1 MNQPLRQGRPKP
13 RLRAVLAIFF
23 ALALSSCATGL
34 PRGFTPPAD
43 SRTIPGVP
51 FHAQEDYQ
59 CGPASLAG
67 VLNFLG
73 DPVTPDEIAR
83 VVFRPELRGSV
94 SLDLALYPRGRGLSS
109 RFWRGTVED
118 IVRNVDAGQPLV
130 LMLDLGLG
138 PVSTYH
144 FLVAV
149 GYAPQGLIANTG
161 RREHALL
168 PWAEVLRTW
177 ERADYWTLLVEAKT
191 P

>member
-1 MNQPLRQGRPKP
+1 MNPLLRQDCPNF
-13 RLRAVLAIFF
+13 RLRAVLAVLLS
-23 ALALSSCATGL
+23 LALSSCAVGL
-34 PRGFTPPAD
+34 PRGFTPPVT
-43 SRTIPGVP
+43 SRTIPDVP
-51 FHAQEDYQ
+51 FHAQEVFQ

-67 VLNFLG
+67 VLNYLG
-73 DPVTPDEIAR
+73 DPVTPDEIAQA
-83 VVFRPELRGSV
+83 VFRPELRGSV

-118 IVRNVDAGQPLV
+118 LVRSVDTGQPLV

-144 FLVAV
+144 FLVVV
-149 GYAPQGLIANTG
+149 GYSPQGPIVNTG

-168 PWAEVLRTW
+168 PWGEFLRTW
-177 ERADYWTLLVEAKT
+177 ERADSWTLLVEGKT